1 MGKIPPKKRVCFNT
15 LHILDTVLG
24 ILLTYPF
31 LFLEQSCEECTL
43 LFISIVPW
51 RKLAPRIAVTCPIHP
66 CLGGFGAYYFHFTVF
81 QGPPPRPGPLGQSPF
96 PIDIRCLS
104 SLQHPLQV
112 VLRLSAC
119 TRPGARNSLPPSA
132 VHSLFRQHQQG
143 RLLNSSSGSRQD
155 VKRIN
160 KQISEWRGH
169 LSPSCFFSL
178 VLTLSFQITRI
189 TNIY

>member
-112 VLRLSAC
+112 VLRYLLAHVQEHGTHSHPVQFIHC
-119 TRPGARNSLPPSA
+119 SDSTNKEGSLIP
-132 VHSLFRQHQQG
+132 HLDQG
-143 RLLNSSSGSRQD
+143 RM
-155 VKRIN
+155 
-160 KQISEWRGH
+160 
-169 LSPSCFFSL
+169 
-178 VLTLSFQITRI
+178 
-189 TNIY
+189 

>member
-1 MGKIPPKKRVCFNT
+1 MAKVGKIPPKKRVCFNT

-51 RKLAPRIAVTCPIHP
+51 RKLVPRIAVTCPIHP

-81 QGPPPRPGPLGQSPF
+81 QGLKGSLPPPPGPLGQSPF

-104 SLQHPLQV
+104 SLQHPLRV
-112 VLRLSAC
+112 VLRYLLAHVQEQGTHSH
-119 TRPGARNSLPPSA
+119 PGQFIHCSDSTNKEGSLIP
-132 VHSLFRQHQQG
+132 HLD
-143 RLLNSSSGSRQD
+143 QD
-155 VKRIN
+155 RM
-160 KQISEWRGH
+160 
-169 LSPSCFFSL
+169 
-178 VLTLSFQITRI
+178 
-189 TNIY
+189 

>member
-1 MGKIPPKKRVCFNT
+1 MYLVIY
-15 LHILDTVLG
+15 LH
-24 ILLTYPF
+24 
-31 LFLEQSCEECTL
+31 CTL
-43 LFISIVPW
+43 EEASSKNCCDLSNPPMSGWFWSLLFPFYCISGS
-51 RKLAPRIAVTCPIHP
+51 A
-66 CLGGFGAYYFHFTVF
+66 
-81 QGPPPRPGPLGQSPF
+81 PPPRPLRPVPLPHWHSMF
-96 PIDIRCLS
+96 VLS
-104 SLQHPLQV
+104 TTSFTSGSQV
-112 VLRLSAC
+112 SAC

-189 TNIY
+189 TNIYWATSMFQVLG